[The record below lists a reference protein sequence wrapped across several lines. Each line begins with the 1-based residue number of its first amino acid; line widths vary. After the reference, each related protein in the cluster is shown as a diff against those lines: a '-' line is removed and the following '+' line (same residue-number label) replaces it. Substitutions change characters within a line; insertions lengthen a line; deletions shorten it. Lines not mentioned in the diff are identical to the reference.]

1 MKPEGFDRERVCVVP
16 RPMVTAALARPVTGT
31 LSVTHAG
38 CFPEAPDHLVERPSG
53 TPEAVLIACTRGSGW
68 VSVDGDRFVL
78 PASSYTLLPPDTAH
92 AYGSGA
98 GNSWTIW
105 WLHLRGSGV
114 AELQRLVGMEERPFA
129 TGLRGV
135 TAAVALW
142 DQIVRNLERGPTPAR
157 LVENSGLAW
166 HLLTRLAVDYAEP
179 GKGSPLDRAIR
190 FLEDNIDRAVAVGEL
205 AALVGLSPSHLSAQ
219 FRRASGGGVTA
230 YHQGL
235 RMARARALLDTTDLT
250 VTQIA
255 RAVGYDDPLYFSRQF
270 RKAHALSPTQY
281 RLSPHH

>member
-1 MKPEGFDRERVCVVP
+1 M
-16 RPMVTAALARPVTGT
+16 

-38 CFPEAPDHLVERPSG
+38 CFPEAPDHLVERSDG

-68 VSVDGDRFVL
+68 VTVDGDRFVL
-78 PASSYTLLPPDTAH
+78 PSASYTLLPPDTAH
-92 AYGSGA
+92 AYGSGP
-98 GNSWTIW
+98 GSSWTIW
-105 WLHLRGSGV
+105 WLHLRGEGV
-114 AELQRLVGMEERPFA
+114 PELQRLLGMDEHPFA
-129 TGLRGV
+129 MGFRSV

-166 HLLTRLAVDYAEP
+166 HLLTRVAIDHAEP
-179 GKGSPLDRAIR
+179 GKVSPLGRAIR

-219 FRRASGGGVTA
+219 FRRASGGGITA

-235 RMARARALLDTTDLT
+235 KMARARALLDTTDLA

-270 RKAHALSPTQY
+270 RKMHSLSPTQY